1 MASALKKRNNRSL
14 FHIRICVKM
23 NSRFILPVLW
33 CCLLYHGVCGV
44 AADEVAV
51 KEGKSVTL
59 HTGVETNQQVS
70 IKWYFSETRI
80 AEITG
85 DLSKICTDV
94 QCNEGTERFRDRLKL
109 DHQTGSLTI
118 TNTRTTDSGLY
129 HQVSNGKNSYGEKTF
144 NVTVHGFFRDG
155 TDGVSVFLMERD
167 SVTFQTGV
175 ETNQQQRIRWYFGDT
190 RIAQIT
196 GDLSK
201 SCTDV
206 QCNEG
211 TERFRDRLKMDHQ
224 TGSLTIMNITNTD
237 SGVYQVRI
245 SSKNNGEVDTT
256 FYFAVHDVSA
266 LILDEMK
273 EGGNVILYTDVIK
286 NPKDLMTW
294 YFNDILIAGDQS
306 KICTDV
312 QCKERFRDRLKLN
325 NQTGSLTITNIRTTD
340 SGLYQLQ
347 MNSSRVSIVRN
358 FTVTFNVVSP
368 PSTNGAGTN
377 AAVIVGAVSGVLL
390 IAAVAVVVYCCQKRS
405 TKTKQK
411 DTTEKDIHDEENDE
425 AERFLHGQNCI
436 QMNHVNGTTTD
447 QAVANGTTTDQ
458 DVTNGTS

>member
-1 MASALKKRNNRSL
+1 MMDLALKKRNNRSL
-14 FHIRICVKM
+14 LQIKIFVSFLEKLLKK
-23 NSRFILPVLW
+23 NSRFILTLLW

-44 AADEVAV
+44 AADEVSV
-51 KEGKSVTL
+51 KEGESVSLQTD
-59 HTGVETNQQVS
+59 VKTNQQDR
-70 IKWYFSETRI
+70 IRWYFGDTRI

-85 DLSKICTDV
+85 DLSFICTDV
-94 QCNEGTERFRDRLKL
+94 QCKDGDERFRDRLKM
-109 DHQTGSLTI
+109 DNQTGSLTI
-118 TNTRTTDSGLY
+118 MNTRTTDAGLY
-129 HQVSNGKNSYGEKTF
+129 LLQVSNGNNSYSKKTF

-411 DTTEKDIHDEENDE
+411 YTTEKDIHDEETGE
-425 AERFLHGQNCI
+425 EYFLPVQKCI
-436 QMNHVNGTTTD
+436 QMNNMDLYIEQTS
-447 QAVANGTTTDQ
+447 
-458 DVTNGTS
+458 DV

>member
-1 MASALKKRNNRSL
+1 MMDLALKKRNNRSL
-14 FHIRICVKM
+14 LQIKIFVSFLEKLLKK
-23 NSRFILPVLW
+23 NSRFILTLLW

-44 AADEVAV
+44 AADEVSV
-51 KEGKSVTL
+51 KEGESVSLQTD
-59 HTGVETNQQVS
+59 VKTNQQDR
-70 IKWYFSETRI
+70 IRWYFGDTRI

-85 DLSKICTDV
+85 DLSFICTDV
-94 QCNEGTERFRDRLKL
+94 QCKDGDERFRDRLKM
-109 DHQTGSLTI
+109 DNQTGSLTI
-118 TNTRTTDSGLY
+118 MNTRTTDAGLY
-129 HQVSNGKNSYGEKTF
+129 LLQVSNGNNSYSKKTF

-175 ETNQQQRIRWYFGDT
+175 ETNQQDKIKWYFVDT
-190 RIAQIT
+190 RISQIN

-201 SCTDV
+201 ICTDV
-206 QCNEG
+206 QCNAG

-237 SGVYQVRI
+237 SGLYQLRI

-256 FYFAVHDVSA
+256 FYFAIHDVSA

-411 DTTEKDIHDEENDE
+411 CKYYIQLILQNVNMRFIVQKEKVS
-425 AERFLHGQNCI
+425 FYFK
-436 QMNHVNGTTTD
+436 
-447 QAVANGTTTDQ
+447 
-458 DVTNGTS
+458 